1 MAINKKL
8 IHFRTKAAFTTELN
22 AGNIPDTSIV
32 FIKDTKEI
40 WTHGQLYSC
49 SPLTEE
55 EINSII
61 ENSPS
66 ISTLTQAVS
75 NKVDKVT
82 GKGLSTNDYTNQE
95 KKDLADLKS
104 GRANNTLYRLPDAAD
119 GVTGGIQIGYA
130 ASGKNY
136 AVKLSNKKAY
146 VTVPWTDLNVYQTL
160 STPDTTYS
168 ILGSAEKLTAENA
181 GKAAPSVYLQDLTF
195 TPNGNVLT
203 VGTGTGEIVA
213 AKFTGNLNGNA
224 NTATSAASATKATQD
239 SSGNNIVNTYQT
251 KAGFNSFKDQFKDLT
266 NAEIDNLWAT
276 APDTIS

>member
-8 IHFRTKAAFTTELN
+8 IHFRTKAVFTTELD

-75 NKVDKVT
+75 NKVDSVD

-119 GVTGGIQIGYA
+119 GVTGGIQIGYV
-130 ASGKNY
+130 ASGSRNY
-136 AVKLSNKKAY
+136 ALKLLNKKAY
-146 VTVPWTDLNVYQTL
+146 VVVPWTDQNVYQVL
-160 STPDTTYS
+160 SKPDTTYS
-168 ILGSAEKLTAENA
+168 ILGSAEKLTAGNE
-181 GKAAPSVYLQDLTF
+181 GKAGPSVYLQGLTF
-195 TPNGNVLT
+195 TPNGNVLS
-203 VGTGTGEIVA
+203 VGTGKVEAGT
-213 AKFTGNLNGNA
+213 FTGNLNG
-224 NTATSAASATKATQD
+224 TAKAAIKAAQD
-239 SSGNNIVNTYQT
+239 GSGNNIVDTYQT
-251 KAGFNSFKDQFKDLT
+251 KTGFNSFKDQFKDLT
-266 NAEIDNLWAT
+266 NAEIDNLWNT
-276 APDTIS
+276 APDELS

>member
-49 SPLTEE
+49 SPL
-55 EINSII
+55 
-61 ENSPS
+61 
-66 ISTLTQAVS
+66 
-75 NKVDKVT
+75 
-82 GKGLSTNDYTNQE
+82 
-95 KKDLADLKS
+95 
-104 GRANNTLYRLPDAAD
+104 PDAAD

-146 VTVPWTDLNVYQTL
+146 VTVPWTDRNVYQVL
-160 STPDTTYS
+160 SKPDTTYS

-181 GKAAPSVYLQDLTF
+181 GKAAPSFYLQGLTF
-195 TPNGNVLT
+195 TPNGNVLS
-203 VGTGTGEIVA
+203 VGTGQMVA
-213 AKFTGNLNGNA
+213 AKFTGTFEGNA
-224 NTATSAASATKATQD
+224 TTATKATQD

-276 APDTIS
+276 APDEPSK

>member
-49 SPLTEE
+49 SPL
-55 EINSII
+55 
-61 ENSPS
+61 
-66 ISTLTQAVS
+66 
-75 NKVDKVT
+75 
-82 GKGLSTNDYTNQE
+82 
-95 KKDLADLKS
+95 
-104 GRANNTLYRLPDAAD
+104 PDAAD

-146 VTVPWTDLNVYQTL
+146 VTVPWTDQNVYQAWPE
-160 STPDTTYS
+160 SDTTIAFP
-168 ILGSAEKLTAENA
+168 ILGSPMKLTAGNE
-181 GKAAPSVYLQDLTF
+181 GKAGPSVQLQGLTF
-195 TPNGNVLT
+195 TPNGNVLS
-203 VGTGTGEIVA
+203 VGTGEMVA
-213 AKFTGNLNGNA
+213 AKFTGALNGNA
-224 NTATSAASATKATQD
+224 KTATSATSATKATQD
-239 SSGNNIVNTYQT
+239 SNGNNIVNTYQT
-251 KAGFNSFKDQFKDLT
+251 QAGFNSFKAQLKDLT

-276 APDTIS
+276 APDSPA

>member
-49 SPLTEE
+49 SSLTEE

-82 GKGLSTNDYTNQE
+82 GKGLSTNDYTTQE
-95 KKDLADLKS
+95 KEDLADLKS
-104 GRANNTLYRLPDAAD
+104 GKANNTLYRLPVATSSAR
-119 GVTGGIQIGYA
+119 GGIQIGYA
-130 ASGKNY
+130 ASGRNY
-136 AVKLSNKKAY
+136 AVQLSNEKAY
-146 VTVPWTDLNVYQTL
+146 VTVPWTDLNVYQVAVPE
-160 STPDTTYS
+160 SDPNAYP
-168 ILGSAEKLTAENA
+168 ILGSTEKSNG
-181 GKAAPSVYLQDLTF
+181 GKAAQSVYLKGLTF
-195 TPNGNVLT
+195 TPDGNVLS
-203 VGTGTGEIVA
+203 VGTGTMIASLFQGTA
-213 AKFTGNLNGNA
+213 YRANA
-224 NTATSAASATKATQD
+224 D
-239 SSGNNIVNTYQT
+239 GDGNNIVNTYQT
-251 KAGFNSFKDQFKDLT
+251 QAGFNSFKAEFKDLT

-276 APDTIS
+276 APDTLS

>member
-8 IHFRTKAAFTTELN
+8 IHFRTKVAFTTELN

-61 ENSPS
+61 ENSSS

-82 GKGLSTNDYTNQE
+82 GKGLSTNDYTTPE

-104 GRANNTLYRLPDAAD
+104 GKLNNTLYRLPLAKD
-119 GVTGGIQIGYA
+119 GAKGGIQIGYA

-136 AVKLSNKKAY
+136 AVQLSNEKAY
-146 VTVPWTDLNVYQTL
+146 VTVPWTDQNVSQAVLPET
-160 STPDTTYS
+160 DTTAYT
-168 ILGSAEKLTAENA
+168 ILGSAEENLTE
-181 GKAAPSVYLQDLTF
+181 GKAAKSVYLKGLTF
-195 TPNGNVLT
+195 TPDGKVLS
-203 VGTGTGEIVA
+203 VGTGTMIASRFQGTA
-213 AKFTGNLNGNA
+213 YRANA
-224 NTATSAASATKATQD
+224 D
-239 SSGNNIVNTYQT
+239 SNGNNIVNTYQT
-251 KAGFNSFKDQFKDLT
+251 QAGFNSFKAEFKDLT

-276 APDTIS
+276 APDELS

>member
-49 SPLTEE
+49 SPL
-55 EINSII
+55 
-61 ENSPS
+61 P
-66 ISTLTQAVS
+66 V
-75 NKVDKVT
+75 
-82 GKGLSTNDYTNQE
+82 
-95 KKDLADLKS
+95 
-104 GRANNTLYRLPDAAD
+104 AAD

-181 GKAAPSVYLQDLTF
+181 GKAAPSVYLQGLTF

-213 AKFTGNLNGNA
+213 AKFTGNLNGKA

-276 APDTIS
+276 APDELS

>member
-49 SPLTEE
+49 SSY
-55 EINSII
+55 N
-61 ENSPS
+61 
-66 ISTLTQAVS
+66 
-75 NKVDKVT
+75 
-82 GKGLSTNDYTNQE
+82 
-95 KKDLADLKS
+95 
-104 GRANNTLYRLPDAAD
+104 LPDAAD

-130 ASGKNY
+130 ASGRNY
-136 AVKLSNKKAY
+136 ALELLNKKAY
-146 VTVPWTDLNVYQTL
+146 VNVPWTDQNVYQAWPE
-160 STPDTTYS
+160 SDTTIAYP
-168 ILGSAEKLTAENA
+168 ILGSPMKLTAGNT
-181 GKAAPSVYLQDLTF
+181 GKAGPSVQLQGLTF
-195 TPNGNVLT
+195 TPNGNVLS
-203 VGTGTGEIVA
+203 VGTGRVEADT
-213 AKFTGNLNGNA
+213 FTGNLNGNA
-224 NTATSAASATKATQD
+224 NTATSAAIATKATQD

>member
-49 SPLTEE
+49 SPL
-55 EINSII
+55 
-61 ENSPS
+61 
-66 ISTLTQAVS
+66 
-75 NKVDKVT
+75 
-82 GKGLSTNDYTNQE
+82 
-95 KKDLADLKS
+95 
-104 GRANNTLYRLPDAAD
+104 PDAAD

-146 VTVPWTDLNVYQTL
+146 VTVPWTDQNVYQAWPE
-160 STPDTTYS
+160 SDTTIAFP
-168 ILGSAEKLTAENA
+168 ILGSPMKLTAGTE
-181 GKAAPSVYLQDLTF
+181 GKAGPSVQLQGLTF
-195 TPNGNVLT
+195 TPNGNVLS
-203 VGTGTGEIVA
+203 VGTGEMVA
-213 AKFTGNLNGNA
+213 DTFTGTLNGNA
-224 NTATSAASATKATQD
+224 KTATSATSATKATND
-239 SSGNNIVNTYQT
+239 SNGNNIVNTYQT
-251 KAGFNSFKDQFKDLT
+251 KTGFNSFKDQFKDLT

-276 APDTIS
+276 APDELS